1 MKQYEAVEKI
11 SNAILEENLVESI
24 FLKGSL
30 ARGNDD
36 EYSNIDMYCLVKN
49 EKYDLFLERQIK
61 ILRKYDAIVF
71 SKNEN
76 KYLICVFET
85 GILLN
90 LYVLKPAEL
99 DFSDDM
105 VVIFDPKGLLNNYNK
120 LPLEYKP
127 IEIGD
132 LFDDFLLLS
141 LEFYNSYKR
150 QDLIYSF
157 TLANRLFETLGI
169 FLRIRYDSDYARLGL
184 KQFVLDNVIRDKYL
198 DIARKLKI
206 TSVLE
211 CVKMI
216 YVLLDNYINNIPILI
231 AEYINFDFY
240 AYTKRKIMSIN

>member
-1 MKQYEAVEKI
+1 MRQYEAVEII

-30 ARGNDD
+30 ARGNED
-36 EYSNIDMYCLVKN
+36 EFSNIDMYCLVKGDN
-49 EKYDLFLERQIK
+49 YDLFLERQIK
-61 ILRKYDAIVF
+61 ILRKYDSIVF
-71 SKNEN
+71 SKNDD
-76 KYLICVFET
+76 KHLICVFEN

-90 LYVLKPAEL
+90 LYVLRPTEL
-99 DFSDDM
+99 DFYDDL
-105 VVIFDPKGLLNNYNK
+105 VVIFDPKGLLNNYQK
-120 LPLEYKP
+120 ISLEYKP
-127 IEIGD
+127 IEVGELLD
-132 LFDDFLLLS
+132 SFLLTS

-150 QDLIYSF
+150 EDLIYSL
-157 TLANRLFETLGI
+157 TLTSKLFESLGI
-169 FLRIRYDSDYARLGL
+169 FIRIKYDSDYAKLGL
-184 KQFVLDNVIRDKYL
+184 KQFVLDNVVRDKYL

-216 YVLLDNYINNIPILI
+216 YVLLDNYINNIPILF